1 MTEKIIEIRTRI
13 TETVCIP
20 DYSNYER
27 RLQYIEL
34 RGRILELRYNHN
46 HDEKG
51 RFCSGRGGGRFSSG
65 NSAKSLDNSGES
77 DIINTNQS
85 EYYPESISDVKR
97 GNPMTFDEA
106 DHMSANPNF
115 KKDKSYKEN
124 CQTCVVAYEARLRGY
139 DVEAN
144 PMKHGSMSYAVS
156 LNTRLPWIDP
166 ETGKNPEYIFD
177 KKANNPKL
185 FKEFLEKTIEPNQRY
200 TMSFARKYKD
210 AHIISADRTEKGKL
224 RLYDPQNGKSYTGLS
239 LSMYLKGIDY
249 YHRESDGLNKAF
261 TSPQLLRVDNM
272 NFDLSV
278 VNKLL
283 KGK

>member
-1 MTEKIIEIRTRI
+1 M
-13 TETVCIP
+13 
-20 DYSNYER
+20 S
-27 RLQYIEL
+27 
-34 RGRILELRYNHN
+34 
-46 HDEKG
+46 
-51 RFCSGRGGGRFSSG
+51 SASSSG
-65 NSAKSLDNSGES
+65 NSAESLDNSGKS

-85 EYYPESISDVKR
+85 EYYPEAISDVKR
-97 GNPMTFDEA
+97 GSPMTFDEA
-106 DHMSANPNF
+106 DHMSVNPNY
-115 KKDKSYKEN
+115 KKDWSYREN

-144 PMKHGSMSYAVS
+144 PMKHGSMSYVVS
-156 LNTRLPWIDP
+156 LNTSLPWIDP
-166 ETGKNPEYIFD
+166 KTGKNPEYIFD
-177 KKANNPKL
+177 KTANNPKL

-200 TMSFARKYKD
+200 TLEFTWKKGG
-210 AHIISADRTEKGKL
+210 AHIISADRTEKEKI

-239 LSMYLKGIDY
+239 LSRYLKKINY

-278 VNKLL
+278 VNQLL